1 MKFIKNR
8 AKVNRSNLLEDDKM
22 KKEDSLKH
30 IFDYQRE
37 FDRKLGWN
45 VYENLS
51 TTQDIVDYMQ
61 LTVLKFTEEVG
72 EIAQEVR
79 RILRDKKPFDPE
91 AFKQEL
97 ADIFVYLIQASMA
110 LKIDL
115 AQEYYEKMKM
125 NEQRFLK

>member
-1 MKFIKNR
+1 MNKKNDL
-8 AKVNRSNLLEDDKM
+8 NS
-22 KKEDSLKH
+22 
-30 IFDYQRE
+30 IFDYQKE

-51 TTQDIVDYMQ
+51 TDGKTVDYMQ
-61 LTVLKFTEEVG
+61 LTVLKFSEEVG

-79 RILRDKKPFDPE
+79 RILRDKEPFNSE

-97 ADIFVYLIQASMA
+97 IDIFVYLIQASIA
-110 LKIDL
+110 LKMDL
-115 AQEYYEKMKM
+115 AQEYYKKMKM

>member
-1 MKFIKNR
+1 MNEK
-8 AKVNRSNLLEDDKM
+8 
-22 KKEDSLKH
+22 DSLKH
-30 IFDYQRE
+30 IFSYQRE

-51 TTQDIVDYMQ
+51 TTKDIVDYMQ

-72 EIAQEVR
+72 EIAQEIR
-79 RILRDKKPFDPE
+79 RILRDKEPYNPK
-91 AFKQEL
+91 AFKHEL

-110 LKIDL
+110 LKMDL

>member
-1 MKFIKNR
+1 MSEKDN
-8 AKVNRSNLLEDDKM
+8 
-22 KKEDSLKH
+22 LKH

-51 TTQDIVDYMQ
+51 TTQDVVDYMQ

-72 EIAQEVR
+72 EIAQEIR
-79 RILRDKKPFDPE
+79 RILRDKKPYDPG

-110 LKIDL
+110 LKMDL

>member
-1 MKFIKNR
+1 MNEK
-8 AKVNRSNLLEDDKM
+8 
-22 KKEDSLKH
+22 DSLKR
-30 IFDYQRE
+30 IFDCQRE

-51 TTQDIVDYMQ
+51 TARDIVDYMQ

-72 EIAQEVR
+72 ELAQEVR
-79 RILRDKKPFDPE
+79 RILRDKKPCDPE
-91 AFKQEL
+91 AFKHEL

-110 LKIDL
+110 LKMDL
-115 AQEYYEKMKM
+115 AQEYYEKMKV

>member
-1 MKFIKNR
+1 MESKSI
-8 AKVNRSNLLEDDKM
+8 SLYEDGKM
-22 KKEDSLKH
+22 KEKDSLKH
-30 IFDYQRE
+30 IFNRQRE

-45 VYENLS
+45 IYENLS
-51 TTQDIVDYMQ
+51 TTKDIVDYMQ

-72 EIAQEVR
+72 EIAQEIR
-79 RILRDKKPFDPE
+79 RILRDKKPYDPE

-115 AQEYYEKMKM
+115 AQEYYEKMRV

>member
-1 MKFIKNR
+1 MIEKD
-8 AKVNRSNLLEDDKM
+8 NLKR
-22 KKEDSLKH
+22 

-51 TTQDIVDYMQ
+51 TPKDIVDYMQ
-61 LTVLKFTEEVG
+61 LTVLKFAEEVG
-72 EIAQEVR
+72 EIAQEIR
-79 RILRDKKPFDPE
+79 RILRDKKPYDPE
-91 AFKQEL
+91 AFKHEL
-97 ADIFVYLIQASMA
+97 ADIFVYLIQASIA
-110 LKIDL
+110 LKMDL

>member
-1 MKFIKNR
+1 LNGK
-8 AKVNRSNLLEDDKM
+8 DD
-22 KKEDSLKH
+22 LRT
-30 IFDYQRE
+30 IFDNQME

-51 TTQDIVDYMQ
+51 TEEDIVDYMQ
-61 LTVLKFTEEVG
+61 LTVLKFSEEVG

-79 RILRDKKPFDPE
+79 KILRDREPLELE

-97 ADIFVYLIQASMA
+97 VDIFVYLIQASIA
-110 LKIDL
+110 LKMDL
-115 AQEYYEKMKM
+115 GQEYYKKMKM

>member
-1 MKFIKNR
+1 MN
-8 AKVNRSNLLEDDKM
+8 
-22 KKEDSLKH
+22 KKDNLKH
-30 IFDYQRE
+30 IFNYQRE

-45 VYENLS
+45 VYEKLS
-51 TTQDIVDYMQ
+51 TTKDIVDYMQ

-72 EIAQEVR
+72 EIAQKIR
-79 RILRDKKPFDPE
+79 RILRDKKPYDPE

-110 LKIDL
+110 LKMDL